1 MNYHRP
7 QKSEK
12 NKSSPASCVSASI
25 SLKALKN
32 ENQKLRRQVLHFQQ
46 QMMRGPLESGETYQV
61 LIEKSPNMIFINQG
75 GRVVYANPKCEEVM
89 GYKRKEFYSSKFNFL
104 SLMHPEE
111 LSMVRR
117 NFLMHQRGKEV
128 APYEYRMIAKGGK
141 VIHGILTSKLIRYR
155 GAPAIL
161 GIVTDVTERKRAE
174 EGIEKLLSLE
184 RATLESTADG
194 ILVVDGRTGKV
205 ADFNERFAQLWNIP
219 DRILRSRDDKKL
231 LQYVLPQLKD
241 PPRFLSKVA
250 KLYRHPRKDSFDTL
264 EFKDGRIFERYSHPQ
279 LVDGKPV
286 GRVWSFRDVTE
297 RKRAEQELKDSEAKF
312 KVLFNDVREGIVLAD
327 IKAKKF
333 SMCNKTLADMLGYT
347 KEEMVRLSVH
357 DIHPKKDLPFVIETF
372 ERQARGE
379 FKIAEGLPVKRK
391 DGSIFYADINSSRII
406 LNKKKYLL
414 GSFRDITERKQA
426 EEALRQSEA
435 DFRTAQRIAHVGSWS
450 WDVVNDVVTW
460 SQELYRIA
468 GVDPARGVL
477 TYADISK
484 LYTPESW
491 QRLNRAVKKALAAGI
506 PYKLELEM
514 VRPNGEHRWT
524 LVMGEANRNVAGR
537 FLGLFGVV
545 HDITERKNAEAAL
558 RLARFSIDHAS
569 DCVYWIDAQARML
582 YVNDAT
588 CRTLGY
594 KKKELLKMTIYD
606 VNPYFPASVWPSHWK
621 ELKKKG
627 SLTFESTQ
635 RTRAGKMIPVEINA
649 NFMEFEGEEYNCVF
663 TRDIT
668 ERKQAEDSLRE
679 HQRQLL
685 QVIDAVPHMIFAKD
699 RQGRFLLANRA
710 VGTMYGK
717 EPRELIGKKSYDI
730 HPVPEEARKFV
741 EADRQVLATGKLAL
755 GANEIFTDLTGGK
768 HILQTIKIPFK
779 MIGMEE
785 MCVLGVSVD
794 VTEQRKVEEFRND
807 IVRTVSHELRT
818 PLSIEKEGISLLLDG
833 VVGSVTGEQREILE
847 TVMRN
852 IDRLARMITNL
863 LDISVIETGKIKLSQ
878 KMTNLAGLVNDVA
891 VEFKKR
897 AGEKGIDLSVK
908 LPGSAVQ
915 VFVDPDKIT
924 QVLGNLVDNAIK
936 FTSGGGG
943 VEISLNVLKDD
954 VECEVR
960 DNGVGIAPENVV
972 KVFEKFEQFPRISGP
987 GEKGFGLGLSI
998 AKGLIELHEG
1008 RIWIKSELGRGTRA
1022 TFSLPLHQTKED

>member
-333 SMCNKTLADMLGYT
+333 SMCNKTLADML
-347 KEEMVRLSVH
+347 
-357 DIHPKKDLPFVIETF
+357 IFIPKKICHSLSK
-372 ERQARGE
+372 RLRG
-379 FKIAEGLPVKRK
+379 KRVE
-391 DGSIFYADINSSRII
+391 NSRSR
-406 LNKKKYLL
+406 
-414 GSFRDITERKQA
+414 R
-426 EEALRQSEA
+426 
-435 DFRTAQRIAHVGSWS
+435 V
-450 WDVVNDVVTW
+450 
-460 SQELYRIA
+460 
-468 GVDPARGVL
+468 
-477 TYADISK
+477 
-484 LYTPESW
+484 
-491 QRLNRAVKKALAAGI
+491 
-506 PYKLELEM
+506 
-514 VRPNGEHRWT
+514 
-524 LVMGEANRNVAGR
+524 
-537 FLGLFGVV
+537 
-545 HDITERKNAEAAL
+545 
-558 RLARFSIDHAS
+558 
-569 DCVYWIDAQARML
+569 
-582 YVNDAT
+582 
-588 CRTLGY
+588 CR
-594 KKKELLKMTIYD
+594 
-606 VNPYFPASVWPSHWK
+606 
-621 ELKKKG
+621 
-627 SLTFESTQ
+627 
-635 RTRAGKMIPVEINA
+635 
-649 NFMEFEGEEYNCVF
+649 
-663 TRDIT
+663 
-668 ERKQAEDSLRE
+668 
-679 HQRQLL
+679 
-685 QVIDAVPHMIFAKD
+685 
-699 RQGRFLLANRA
+699 
-710 VGTMYGK
+710 
-717 EPRELIGKKSYDI
+717 
-730 HPVPEEARKFV
+730 
-741 EADRQVLATGKLAL
+741 
-755 GANEIFTDLTGGK
+755 
-768 HILQTIKIPFK
+768 
-779 MIGMEE
+779 
-785 MCVLGVSVD
+785 
-794 VTEQRKVEEFRND
+794 
-807 IVRTVSHELRT
+807 
-818 PLSIEKEGISLLLDG
+818 
-833 VVGSVTGEQREILE
+833 
-847 TVMRN
+847 
-852 IDRLARMITNL
+852 
-863 LDISVIETGKIKLSQ
+863 
-878 KMTNLAGLVNDVA
+878 
-891 VEFKKR
+891 
-897 AGEKGIDLSVK
+897 
-908 LPGSAVQ
+908 
-915 VFVDPDKIT
+915 
-924 QVLGNLVDNAIK
+924 
-936 FTSGGGG
+936 
-943 VEISLNVLKDD
+943 
-954 VECEVR
+954 
-960 DNGVGIAPENVV
+960 
-972 KVFEKFEQFPRISGP
+972 
-987 GEKGFGLGLSI
+987 
-998 AKGLIELHEG
+998 
-1008 RIWIKSELGRGTRA
+1008 
-1022 TFSLPLHQTKED
+1022 